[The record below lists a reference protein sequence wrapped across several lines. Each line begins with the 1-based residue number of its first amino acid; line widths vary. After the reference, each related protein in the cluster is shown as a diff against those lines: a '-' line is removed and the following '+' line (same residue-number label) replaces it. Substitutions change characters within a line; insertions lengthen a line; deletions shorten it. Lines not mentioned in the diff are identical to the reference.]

1 MIDDTKTLKHIRIY
15 NWLREMIDRGRF
27 LADEK
32 LPTEI
37 EIEKKFG
44 VNRMTVRQSMDMLVN
59 EGIVIRKRGKGTF
72 LLKKPDKVNYL
83 LDNIISFEGIA
94 KEHNFK
100 SRYEVIHRSVEIASS
115 EIASCLLIPVGSEVI
130 HLQRLIS
137 GNDIPMYIE
146 TSYFPYAEFKELL
159 ELDLNQPAIYSL
171 IAKAANEVTLDHS
184 TQVFSASLLT
194 EKEKECLCYNQAEQV
209 PCIRQTNIIYNSND
223 IPMIVFNAVFP
234 GDRFQFTVHSGN
246 FSGALDYKPTDN
258 ISD

>member
-27 LADEK
+27 
-32 LPTEI
+32 PTEI
-37 EIEKKFG
+37 EIAKKFG

-115 EIASCLLIPVGSEVI
+115 EIASHAYHQHMRPLEVLIADPPVEIRRSPMLVEDREASLPVEPLRASAQEQRGICAYPSFLYQRKADGREYPIEVE
-130 HLQRLIS
+130 HR
-137 GNDIPMYIE
+137 GK
-146 TSYFPYAEFKELL
+146 PYA
-159 ELDLNQPAIYSL
+159 AIH
-171 IAKAANEVTLDHS
+171 I
-184 TQVFSASLLT
+184 
-194 EKEKECLCYNQAEQV
+194 
-209 PCIRQTNIIYNSND
+209 
-223 IPMIVFNAVFP
+223 
-234 GDRFQFTVHSGN
+234 
-246 FSGALDYKPTDN
+246 
-258 ISD
+258 